1 MPFRFVIVCV
11 VLAASVIAGVARAAP
26 KRPGPRPWSNPAAF
40 ELAKEAIEA
49 KKTGDARACV
59 QKDKASLALEDH
71 PYVKLHLSACLGALA
86 RYREALGA
94 ARDALAAGLR
104 EDDGELT
111 AAAQTRVNEILPR
124 LPHVRLVLPK
134 NADGIKVVM
143 NGVPVRPEILRERF
157 SVDPGDYVVEA
168 ERRDAQGRWFFRE
181 KGTLAE
187 GEEKKIEILL
197 RPDFLTPP
205 VEECLRTAET
215 YEQKL
220 ACIEEKST
228 KPNVRVGIDFSGYT
242 DTTNVHVVTPGI
254 NASIASPTAGWNVGG
269 SYLLDVVTAASP
281 DIVSMASRRF
291 REQRHAGSLTG
302 GGKIGSVGV
311 AGSGNMSREP
321 DYLSTTGGVTSNIEL
336 WNKQIVPRI
345 GYAFTY
351 DRIGIRDT
359 PYSQFERNL
368 TTHEMEAGCTFVLNP
383 TTVLVTGLT
392 AQFER
397 GEQSKLYRFV
407 PLFDPDTAAR
417 IPAGATIDLVNG
429 DDENGIPIRLP
440 FRARELLPRSRDRF
454 AVGARLI
461 HRNGNATLRIEERL
475 YADTWDVKATTTD
488 ARYLVDVGDRLRV
501 WPHVRLHAQTGAF
514 FHQLAYAAGVD
525 VDGRAV
531 SLVKYR
537 TGDRELSP
545 MVTATIGGGARIA
558 LTSDR
563 AEVRY
568 AIVLAGDLMYSRYLQ
583 SLYIKQRSA
592 VYGSIGFEVE
602 L

>member
-1 MPFRFVIVCV
+1 MVCS
-11 VLAASVIAGVARAAP
+11 VLASVALASVASAAPPKRAAS
-26 KRPGPRPWSNPAAF
+26 GPRAWSNPVAF
-40 ELAKEAIEA
+40 DLAKEAIEA
-49 KKTGDARACV
+49 KKSGDARLCV
-59 QKDKASLALEDH
+59 QKDKASLALEEH
-71 PYVKLHLSACLGALA
+71 PYVKLHLSACLGSLA
-86 RYREALGA
+86 RYREALAA

-104 EDDGELT
+104 NEDAELT
-111 AAAQTRVNEILPR
+111 SAAQTRVNEILPR
-124 LPHVRLVLPK
+124 LPHVRFTLPK
-134 NADGIKVVM
+134 NADGIKIVM
-143 NGVPVRPEILRERF
+143 NGVPVRPEIVKERF

-187 GEEKKIEILL
+187 GEDKKIEILL
-197 RPDFLTPP
+197 RPDFLAPP

-228 KPNVRVGIDFSGYT
+228 KPNVRVGIDFSAYT

-254 NASIASPTAGWNVGG
+254 NASIVSPTAGWNVGG

-291 REQRHAGSLTG
+291 REQRHAGSLNG

-311 AGSGNMSREP
+311 AGSGNVSREP
-321 DYLSTTGGVTSNIEL
+321 DYLSTTGGITSNVEL

-345 GYAFTY
+345 GYALTY

-359 PYSQFERNL
+359 PYAQFERNL
-368 TTHEMEAGCTFVLNP
+368 TTHEMEAGCTFVLSP
-383 TTVLVTGLT
+383 TTVLVTGMT
-392 AQFER
+392 AQIER

-429 DDENGIPIRLP
+429 ADDNGNPIRLP

-454 AVGARLI
+454 AVAARLV
-461 HRNGNATLRIEERL
+461 HRAGNATLRIEERL

-488 ARYLVDVGDRLRV
+488 ARYLVDLGDRLRV
-501 WPHVRLHAQTGAF
+501 WPHVRLHAQTGASF
-514 FHQLAYAAGVD
+514 YQLAYAAGVD
-525 VDGRAV
+525 IDGRAV

-545 MVTATIGGGARIA
+545 MVTGTIGGGARIA
-558 LTSDR
+558 LTNDR

-568 AIVLAGDLMYSRYLQ
+568 AIVLVGDLMYSRYFQ
-583 SLYIKQRSA
+583 SLFIMSRTA
-592 VYGSIGFEVE
+592 VYGTIGFEVE